1 MISLHNQVIKNN
13 LNNSQHTCIFVHNT
27 ANIALFILV
36 LLLVLPQLMCP
47 DYLNKHL
54 PKYQRCS
61 YVLYKFLFTTNVFLA
76 LNFARKLFGFI
87 ILFPS
92 FKSAIV
98 KNSKE
103 ENPYKEKRYLH
114 EEQVKEVEQGRQW
127 QGM

>member
-1 MISLHNQVIKNN
+1 MYS
-13 LNNSQHTCIFVHNT
+13 
-27 ANIALFILV
+27 
-36 LLLVLPQLMCP
+36 

-87 ILFPS
+87 ILFPT

-103 ENPYKEKRYLH
+103 ENPYEEKRYLH